1 MLPMTLKSSATSLL
15 IDETSSTD
23 LQFPMWIYYL
33 ALPVGSALMLLRY
46 ITRLVRFTLYFDPAT
61 MTVGH
66 VFQEEM
72 PSGLSPPLAD
82 R

>member
-1 MLPMTLKSSATSLL
+1 MYKRQLL

-33 ALPVGSALMLLRY
+33 ALPVGSALMLMRY
-46 ITRLVRFTLYFDPAT
+46 LMRLVRFTFYFDPAT
-61 MTVGH
+61 MTVGQTH
-66 VFQEEM
+66 HDEM
-72 PSGLSPPLAD
+72 PGGLPSPLSE

>member
-1 MLPMTLKSSATSLL
+1 ML

-46 ITRLVRFTLYFDPAT
+46 LMRLVRFTLYFDPET
-61 MTVGH
+61 MTVGQVLH
-66 VFQEEM
+66 DEM
-72 PSGLSPPLAD
+72 PSGLPSPHTD